1 MKKDFIKKVL
11 AERIYDT
18 DKYRY
23 VVKECNDAEK
33 CWQEIRRLPLE
44 DLDTTA
50 ALNGWETVAVIEK

>member
-23 VVKECNDAEK
+23 VVKECNGAEK
-33 CWQEIRRLPLE
+33 CWQEIRRLPLK

-50 ALNGWETVAVIEK
+50 ALNGWETVAVIEE